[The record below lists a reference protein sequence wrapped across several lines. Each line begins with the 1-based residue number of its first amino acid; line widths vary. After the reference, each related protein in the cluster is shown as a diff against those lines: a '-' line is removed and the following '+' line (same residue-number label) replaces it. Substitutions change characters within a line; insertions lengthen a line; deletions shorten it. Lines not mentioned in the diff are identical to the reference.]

1 MTEARI
7 LRVLKRAVFGLVE
20 LLEGPNGLVVRRLA
34 RGSRVPLSGWLARR
48 LMERER
54 RALRALEGMAAV
66 PGALE
71 DPLLGCLPDAD
82 GRTPRPQEVLLRTWL
97 EGEPLHRAEVL
108 PRDFFDLLDDL
119 TFELHGR
126 GVCHNDLHKEP
137 NVLVQADGRPALIDF
152 QLASV
157 HRRRGRT
164 FEARTGEDLRHLQK
178 HRRRY
183 TRDGRGRE
191 EAGVGAG
198 HGRRRGFVAAAW
210 RRFGKPVY
218 VLITRRLLR
227 TRDGEER
234 RPSSGPW
241 PEWSEPLGPG

>member
-1 MTEARI
+1 MTGARI
-7 LRVLKRAVFGLVE
+7 LRVLKRDVFGLVE
-20 LLEGPNGLVVRRLA
+20 LVEGPGGLVVRRLA
-34 RGSRVPLSGWLARR
+34 RGSAVPLSGWLARR

-54 RALRALEGMAAV
+54 RVLAALEGMAAV
-66 PGALE
+66 PGAVD
-71 DPLLGCLPDAD
+71 DPLLLCLPDSD
-82 GRTPRPQEVLLRTWL
+82 GRTPRPGEVLLRTWL

-119 TFELHGR
+119 TFELHRR

-137 NVLVQADGRPALIDF
+137 NVLVQANGRPALIDF

-157 HRRRGRT
+157 HRRRGRS
-164 FEARTGEDLRHLQK
+164 FEARAGEDLRHLQK

-183 TRDGRGRE
+183 TRDGRGPA

-198 HGRRRGFVAAAW
+198 HGRRRGAVAAAW

-218 VLITRRLLR
+218 VLVTRRLLR

-234 RPSSGPW
+234 RPSTGPW
-241 PEWSEPLGPG
+241 PEWSEPLGPD